1 MLRQKL
7 WSPVSG
13 ALFSA
18 GRTMMVRGLAGVP
31 TPATPM
37 PEFPSGE
44 PETPA
49 MLTAVPGPKSRALQA
64 EMQNYQDSLAVK
76 YFVDFEKSKGN
87 FVIDVDGNRMLDMY
101 SHIASLPVGY
111 SNPHM
116 LEVFQNPANH
126 SLLAHR
132 PALGNAPPA
141 DWVNRLKS
149 TLLSVAP
156 KGLTHVQP
164 MMCGSC
170 ANENAFKAIFI
181 AFQER
186 KRAGKPPSP
195 EELASCMVNQSPG
208 SPDLKFLS
216 FHGAFHGRL
225 MGCLSTTHSKAVH
238 KLDIPAFDWPIAPF
252 PKLR

>member
-101 SHIASLPVGY
+101 SHIASLP
-111 SNPHM
+111 
-116 LEVFQNPANH
+116 
-126 SLLAHR
+126 
-132 PALGNAPPA
+132 
-141 DWVNRLKS
+141 
-149 TLLSVAP
+149 
-156 KGLTHVQP
+156 
-164 MMCGSC
+164 
-170 ANENAFKAIFI
+170 
-181 AFQER
+181 
-186 KRAGKPPSP
+186 
-195 EELASCMVNQSPG
+195 
-208 SPDLKFLS
+208 
-216 FHGAFHGRL
+216 
-225 MGCLSTTHSKAVH
+225 
-238 KLDIPAFDWPIAPF
+238 
-252 PKLR
+252 